1 MCSPTY
7 GERKREHFPFR
18 GTIEIDMMQ
27 VIAILQ
33 VDNRIHKLGRHRYL
47 ASLILFKFLSTNFEK
62 PSEKVV
68 NSTDDKKVYFPVVKK
83 LAL

>member
-1 MCSPTY
+1 MVSQDVEPY

-18 GTIEIDMMQ
+18 GTIEIDMRQ

-47 ASLILFKFLSTNFEK
+47 ASLILFKFLS
-62 PSEKVV
+62 KVRETFRK
-68 NSTDDKKVYFPVVKK
+68 SR
-83 LAL
+83 

>member
-1 MCSPTY
+1 MVSQDVEPY

-18 GTIEIDMMQ
+18 GTIEIDMRQ

-47 ASLILFKFLSTNFEK
+47 ASLILFKFLS
-62 PSEKVV
+62 
-68 NSTDDKKVYFPVVKK
+68 K
-83 LAL
+83 LRETFRKSR